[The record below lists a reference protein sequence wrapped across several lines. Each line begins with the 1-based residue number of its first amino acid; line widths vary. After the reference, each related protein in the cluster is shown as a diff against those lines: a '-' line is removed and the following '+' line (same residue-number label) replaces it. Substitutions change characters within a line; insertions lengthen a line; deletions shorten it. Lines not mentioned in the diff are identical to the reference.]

1 MMMQVTVLGSGTST
15 GVPMIGCSCRAC
27 ASADVRDRRLRSS
40 VLVQWPGGTIVI
52 DLTPD
57 FYPQMLRSGV
67 TRIDGVLLT
76 HAHADH
82 VHGIDDLRHYTFR
95 MEKPM
100 PIFCSPETEEDLRR
114 RFYYIWQPLQQGGGL
129 VRLDVRAITTAFE
142 FCGME
147 ITPLPVKHGIM
158 DVYGYRIGDFGYI
171 SDVSHI
177 PPETEEKLRGVE
189 VLFLDAVRHRPHSTH
204 FCVSQ
209 AIEQAR
215 RIGARETW
223 LTHLSHDIVH
233 ADLEAMLP
241 AGIRVAWDGAVIA
254 V

>member
-1 MMMQVTVLGSGTST
+1 MTMQITVLGSGTST
-15 GVPMIGCSCRAC
+15 GVPMIGCTCRAC
-27 ASADVRDRRLRSS
+27 TSADLRDRRLRSS
-40 VLVQWPGGTIVI
+40 VLVQWPGGTVVI

-67 TRIDGVLLT
+67 IHIDGVLLT

-95 MEKPM
+95 MEQPM
-100 PIFCSPETEEDLRR
+100 PVFCSPETEAELRR

-129 VRLDVRAITTAFE
+129 VHLDVRAIFTPFE
-142 FCGME
+142 FCGQT
-147 ITPLPVKHGIM
+147 IIPLPVKHGIM
-158 DVYGYRIGDFGYI
+158 DVYGYRIGNFAYI

-177 PPETEEKLRGVE
+177 PPETAEKLHGVD
-189 VLFLDAVRHRPHSTH
+189 VLFLDAVRHRPHDTH

-209 AIEQAR
+209 AIEQAK

-223 LTHLSHDIVH
+223 LTHLSHDIVQ
-233 ADLEAMLP
+233 ADLEAILP
-241 AGIRVAWDGAVIA
+241 AGIHAAWDGAVIRQ
-254 V
+254 